1 MQYSFTALTL
11 AVLATVIHASPIQL
25 ETRDIMAIADPNAAN
40 TTMVAPPAPPS
51 GAPAPPASAG
61 AANVTMP
68 APPAP
73 PAGGPAGGPAPP
85 APDAKVNGTMP
96 APPAPPAGGPAPPAD
111 AANTTKPAPPAPPAG
126 GPAPP
131 APGSATNT
139 TAPATE
145 ARDLTS
151 FSITDTPQ
159 ANTTSSANTTT
170 ITATV
175 TDPTTNTTGTVF
187 PGTAANCTTF
197 FIVSMGDTC
206 DIVDAKN
213 GITLDTL
220 RKLNTEI
227 DAGCANLSVGQ
238 ALCVKT

>member
-1 MQYSFTALTL
+1 MHYSFTALTL
-11 AVLATVIHASPIQL
+11 AVLATAIHASPIQL
-25 ETRDIMAIADPNAAN
+25 ETRDIMAMA
-40 TTMVAPPAPPS
+40 APPAPPS
-51 GAPAPPASAG
+51 GAPAPPAPADAVSA
-61 AANVTMP
+61 TMP

-73 PAGGPAGGPAPP
+73 PVGGPAPP
-85 APDAKVNGTMP
+85 APAAKGNGTMP

-139 TAPATE
+139 TAPVTE

-175 TDPTTNTTGTVF
+175 TDPTTNTTGIVF

-206 DIVDAKN
+206 DIVDTKN

>member
-1 MQYSFTALTL
+1 MQYSFTAITL
-11 AVLATVIHASPIQL
+11 AILATAIHASPIQL
-25 ETRDIMAIADPNAAN
+25 ETRDIITIADPNAAN
-40 TTMVAPPAPPS
+40 ITMPAPAAPPA
-51 GAPAPPASAG
+51 GAPAP
-61 AANVTMP
+61 P

-73 PAGGPAGGPAPP
+73 PAGGPAPPVPA
-85 APDAKVNGTMP
+85 AKGNGTMP

-111 AANTTKPAPPAPPAG
+111 AANTSK
-126 GPAPP
+126 PAPP
-131 APGSATNT
+131 APGSKTNT
-139 TAPATE
+139 TASAPE

-151 FSITDTPQ
+151 LSITDTPQ

-220 RKLNTEI
+220 KSLNTEI
-227 DAGCANLSVGQ
+227 DSGCANLSVGQ

>member
-11 AVLATVIHASPIQL
+11 AVLATAIHASPIQL
-25 ETRDIMAIADPNAAN
+25 ETRDIIAIADPNAAN
-40 TTMVAPPAPPS
+40 TTMTAPPAPPS
-51 GAPAPPASAG
+51 GAPTPPAPAD

-73 PAGGPAGGPAPP
+73 PAGGPAPP
-85 APDAKVNGTMP
+85 VPDAKANGTMP
-96 APPAPPAGGPAPPAD
+96 APPAPPAGGR
-111 AANTTKPAPPAPPAG
+111 
-126 GPAPP
+126 APP
-131 APGSATNT
+131 APGSATNI
-139 TAPATE
+139 TAPAPE

-151 FSITDTPQ
+151 FSITDTSQ
-159 ANTTSSANTTT
+159 ANTTSSANSTTT
-170 ITATV
+170 TATV

-220 RKLNTEI
+220 RSLNTEI

>member
-11 AVLATVIHASPIQL
+11 AVLATAIHASPIQL
-25 ETRDIMAIADPNAAN
+25 ETRDIIAIADPNAAN
-40 TTMVAPPAPPS
+40 TTMPASPSPPAGGPAPPAP
-51 GAPAPPASAG
+51 AD

-73 PAGGPAGGPAPP
+73 PAGGPAPP
-85 APDAKVNGTMP
+85 APAAKGNGTML
-96 APPAPPAGGPAPPAD
+96 APPAPPVGGPTPPAD

-131 APGSATNT
+131 ALGSATNT
-139 TAPATE
+139 TAPAPE

>member
-11 AVLATVIHASPIQL
+11 AFLATAIHASPIQL

-40 TTMVAPPAPPS
+40 TT
-51 GAPAPPASAG
+51 APAPVP
-61 AANVTMP
+61 
-68 APPAP
+68 
-73 PAGGPAGGPAPP
+73 
-85 APDAKVNGTMP
+85 
-96 APPAPPAGGPAPPAD
+96 
-111 AANTTKPAPPAPPAG
+111 
-126 GPAPP
+126 
-131 APGSATNT
+131 
-139 TAPATE
+139 
-145 ARDLTS
+145 RDLTS

-159 ANTTSSANTTT
+159 ANTTSSANATT

-206 DIVDAKN
+206 DVVDAKN

-220 RKLNTEI
+220 RSLNTEI

-238 ALCVKT
+238 ALCVKA